1 MSPTGYPF
9 STGDVLPAATVNELV
24 QFSVTTQSGTTYTV
38 DADDQYQVLILTSNA
53 AAKTVSIPTDATLN
67 YPIGTT
73 ITLINTGAGDLTVD
87 AVTPATTTINSA
99 GATSTAPVV
108 AQWKSC
114 AAIKTAADEWIVVG
128 GVA

>member
-1 MSPTGYPF
+1 MPTGYPF

-53 AAKTVSIPTDATLN
+53 AAKTVSIPTDATLD

-73 ITLINTGAGDLTVD
+73 ITFINTGAGDLTIN
-87 AVTPATTTINSA
+87 AVTPGTTTINSA
-99 GATSTAPVV
+99 GATPAAPIVG
-108 AQWKSC
+108 QWKSVAC
-114 AAIKTAADEWIVVG
+114 IKTGANSWIVVG
-128 GVA
+128 ATS

>member
-1 MSPTGYPF
+1 MPTGYPF
-9 STGDVLPAATVNELV
+9 TTGDVLPAATVNELV

-67 YPIGTT
+67 YPIGTV
-73 ITLINTGAGDLTVD
+73 ISFINTGAGDLTIN

-99 GATSTAPVV
+99 GATATAPLIP
-108 AQWKSC
+108 QWKSA
-114 AAIKTAADEWIVVG
+114 AAIKTAANSWIIVG
-128 GVA
+128 AVS

>member
-1 MSPTGYPF
+1 MPTGYPF

-67 YPIGTT
+67 YPIGTV
-73 ITLINTGAGDLTVD
+73 ITFINTGAGDLTIN

-114 AAIKTAADEWIVVG
+114 AAVKTAANSWIVVG

>member
-1 MSPTGYPF
+1 MPTGYPF

-67 YPIGTT
+67 YPIGTV
-73 ITLINTGAGDLTVD
+73 ITFINTGAGDLTIN
-87 AVTPATTTINSA
+87 AVTPATTTINSN
-99 GATSTAPVV
+99 GSTATDPKVEQWRSASALKV
-108 AQWKSC
+108 AANS
-114 AAIKTAADEWIVVG
+114 WIVVG
-128 GVA
+128 GIS

>member
-1 MSPTGYPF
+1 MVTGFPF

-24 QFSVTTQSGTTYTV
+24 AYSVTTQSGTTYTV

-73 ITLINTGAGDLTVD
+73 ITFFNTGAGDLTID
-87 AVTPATTTINSA
+87 AVTPGTTTINSA

-114 AAIKTAADEWIVVG
+114 AAVKVAAISWIVAG